1 MKKVEVLW
9 ELYQNVKQRPKVS
22 KCFWKKKTALIDLLN
37 AGLAQTFSLLKKKN
51 LQNACMEA
59 HRLRKPRD
67 TCIALRWCSV
77 VLNIFNLRVALHGIG
92 VIPVSQS
99 PQALSGLYNLSSDIE
114 LIKGRAGIET
124 WVHLALCSCRDW
136 VYFHWFRAF
145 LSGYLLI

>member
-1 MKKVEVLW
+1 MGIIPKCETETQSEQMLLEKKDGTD
-9 ELYQNVKQRPKVS
+9 R
-22 KCFWKKKTALIDLLN
+22 
-37 AGLAQTFSLLKKKN
+37 LAQCRAGTNLQFIKKKN

-77 VLNIFNLRVALHGIG
+77 VFNIFNLRVALHGIG